1 MAIEACRIEC
11 LVAFEGGRMPGTF
24 LNHSCTFT
32 VPKVAPNSSL
42 VRPMLPFIADPYTYH
57 LKNTGRNDL
66 SDIET
71 FGADPSLIVPNP
83 DFGKRPTSRASSA
96 GGGMK
101 GASNASEPHAARSD
115 EARIL
120 HDSSSTADRDAVDT
134 TSESEFDLYEGPKPE
149 RQGFED
155 VSSDVL

>member
-83 DFGKRPTSRASSA
+83 DFGKRPTSRAGSA
-96 GGGMK
+96 K

-120 HDSSSTADRDAVDT
+120 DDSSSTADRGAVDT
-134 TSESEFDLYEGPKPE
+134 TSESQYDLYEGPTPE
-149 RQGFED
+149 RPGFED